1 MLALL
6 ACGIIGSGV
15 LLRLSQ
21 EGFYPSWQPPI
32 RFTDRVSGALW
43 NKGLS
48 GGVLHQLLC
57 VLDLA
62 FQRRTTGCAVRGP
75 KNEWGIERGS
85 KTPFH
90 LKLVRLRARE
100 GVQVPLSLEFVR
112 LRAREG
118 VQAPPFILSLCA
130 SAHGRGS
137 KSPFRLNL
145 RASAHGR
152 GTSSPF
158 KQSAD

>member
-48 GGVLHQLLC
+48 GRVLHQLLC

-62 FQRRTTGCAVRGP
+62 FQRRTTGRAVRGP
-75 KNEWGIERGS
+75 KNEWGIERGTS
-85 KTPFH
+85 
-90 LKLVRLRARE
+90 
-100 GVQVPLSLEFVR
+100 
-112 LRAREG
+112 
-118 VQAPPFILSLCA
+118 PPFILNLCA

-137 KSPFRLNL
+137 KSPFHLNL

-152 GTSSPF
+152 
-158 KQSAD
+158 